1 MHRLTLSVLL
11 LLIPALL
18 FAQGLKISG
27 KVTDMK
33 GEAIV
38 GANVYIQTLGLGTVT
53 NTEGN
58 YTLTVRQADVRDQ
71 QVELA
76 ASIVGSKKKTVKIT
90 LSGDTKTQ
98 NFQLEEDIF
107 QTEAVVVTGIAS
119 RTTKSVAEVSVSR
132 IPVADITAVQGFQG
146 FSQLIS
152 GKVSG
157 VNVQIASGNA
167 GSGWNFF
174 VRGGA
179 GLTGSGQP
187 LIYVDG
193 VRIESGNISPSGLG
207 GQQISM
213 LSSLNPNDIENVEIL
228 KGPAAASSYG
238 TSASNGVVLITT
250 KSGKGTRALA
260 GGKPYSI
267 DYQFTFGQ
275 NEQPFK
281 YKPDF
286 LNADTIN
293 GVLEK
298 PGFIREHSL
307 SITGGTPALRYF
319 ASYQNRFDA
328 GVIAFQNY
336 LDRNNLKAS
345 ISAVPTD
352 NLSIKVSS
360 SYNWSKIRRP
370 PNDNI
375 IYGWLLNALSYY
387 PAYVTCAKPAIEA
400 IRDMHYMNQFLGSA
414 NLSYRPIP
422 ELEIS
427 GNGGVEFNQYT
438 QDQLYPY
445 GFQYNQNIGT
455 RYLYNRNG
463 RSLTYDLNARYT
475 YKDFLIENLTVI
487 PTLGSQI
494 VSRFIRTQSIS
505 VQEFGSADIYRYW
518 SRRYA
523 QLQKRLSVRPTRG
536 RYFHDSAF
544 QL

>member
-375 IYGWLLNALSYY
+375 IYGWLLNALTTIPHTSLARS
-387 PAYVTCAKPAIEA
+387 PPLKP
-400 IRDMHYMNQFLGSA
+400 S
-414 NLSYRPIP
+414 
-422 ELEIS
+422 EIC
-427 GNGGVEFNQYT
+427 
-438 QDQLYPY
+438 
-445 GFQYNQNIGT
+445 I
-455 RYLYNRNG
+455 
-463 RSLTYDLNARYT
+463 
-475 YKDFLIENLTVI
+475 I
-487 PTLGSQI
+487 
-494 VSRFIRTQSIS
+494 
-505 VQEFGSADIYRYW
+505 
-518 SRRYA
+518 
-523 QLQKRLSVRPTRG
+523 
-536 RYFHDSAF
+536 
-544 QL
+544 